1 MSRHAKPDLL
11 DLNDKFTAEFAAA
24 LQALDEV
31 YAECRRVLDV
41 VTGPYEGCEIEHD
54 DEWDVPPMSD
64 GAAEIVFGLKDG
76 EQGTPE
82 AN

>member
-1 MSRHAKPDLL
+1 MSRHAQDRLERMQ
-11 DLNDKFTAEFAAA
+11 AEFAAA

-41 VTGPYEGCEIEHD
+41 VTGPYEGCEIEQD
-54 DEWDVPPMSD
+54 DKWDVSLLSD
-64 GAAEIVFGLKDG
+64 GAADIVFGPTDG

-82 AN
+82 ANR

>member
-11 DLNDKFTAEFAAA
+11 DLNEKFKAEFAAA

-41 VTGPYEGCEIEHD
+41 VTGPYEGCEFEQD
-54 DEWDVPPMSD
+54 DEWDVSLLSD
-64 GAAEIVFGLKDG
+64 GAADIVFGPTDG